1 MSGRWCAHHVVQG
14 QLVGK
19 SQLPLKTLWSLLR
32 LASEYC
38 DSLNDGM
45 LPRPDRTA
53 ALNSCND
60 FPRILMLPSP
70 LWPWQRAQLI
80 EKSPDKVF
88 VVVVATVLVDAG
100 VVVLAGGRL
109 AGVVLLPVVVFFGF
123 FGAVVVVVGAGVGAG
138 AGLLLLACPQAKAM
152 ITIDSSAVWR
162 RIASLTFIG
171 SPLYKDIIDFFIKIL
186 KMSKYL

>member
-1 MSGRWCAHHVVQG
+1 
-14 QLVGK
+14 
-19 SQLPLKTLWSLLR
+19 
-32 LASEYC
+32 
-38 DSLNDGM
+38 
-45 LPRPDRTA
+45 
-53 ALNSCND
+53 
-60 FPRILMLPSP
+60 MLPSP

-100 VVVLAGGRL
+100 VVVLAGGRV
-109 AGVVLLPVVVFFGF
+109 AGVVLLPLAIFLGF

-162 RIASLTFIG
+162 RIASLTFMG
-171 SPLYKDIIDFFIKIL
+171 SPFL
-186 KMSKYL
+186 